1 MAVERIAP
9 LAGVVGRFV
18 ILGNAKHRAAAPDKY
33 FLAAA
38 HHPFGP
44 SVALAERV

>member
-9 LAGVVGRFV
+9 LAGVVGLFV

-38 HHPFGP
+38 QHPFGP